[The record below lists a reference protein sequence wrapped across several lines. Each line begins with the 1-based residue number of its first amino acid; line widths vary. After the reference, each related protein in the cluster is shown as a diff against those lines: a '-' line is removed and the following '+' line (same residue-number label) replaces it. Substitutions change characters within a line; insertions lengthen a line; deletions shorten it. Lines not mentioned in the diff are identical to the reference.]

1 VSVRSPRAGLI
12 SVLIAVLAL
21 LLGSTVVADR
31 AAPARAANLPFP
43 SANGWTN
50 PVPATYYNDWDFGL
64 CTGNY
69 VPGRSHLGAD
79 SQGVLSGSVKALAA
93 GTVRSVI
100 QWGTGWAMGVE
111 SLASD
116 GTRFIAWYGHI
127 NPPSLAVGTT
137 VSAGQVIASLWPQ
150 PDNNTHLHL
159 GIRPLGPGESGSLTY
174 AGYATCPNP
183 QTGGWVSPIP
193 WLQGHRPGTSLDQY
207 VGNIVKWR
215 NADGS
220 NTSWLVYGD
229 RRRRWIPSTA
239 VYSCLLNHGAV
250 DKGAQTSG
258 VLNQLP
264 DITGSQAGCSP
275 PARPTTGGV
284 VSSGQGLD
292 RGVTSSSGTGFY
304 SLVQQTDGNLVLYK
318 SGGRSI
324 WANSANGPTA
334 WTAMQSDGNLVAY
347 DVIGRPRWSSNTAGN
362 GASRLVVQDDG
373 NAVIYRN
380 SDGRA
385 VWQSGTGGGRQ
396 PVAQPAGRTDRL
408 GVNQGIWRGGA
419 VLTSSDGRFQLI
431 LQASDGN
438 MVIYKQGVA
447 IWAIGGRDDDFLV
460 NQGDGN
466 VVIYRTHGGAVWS
479 TGTGGQGGSTLVMQ
493 SDGNLVLYRGSD
505 GRPIWSS
512 GTAGR

>member
-1 VSVRSPRAGLI
+1 MFRVSGTFMR
-12 SVLIAVLAL
+12 SVLFAAL
-21 LLGSTVVADR
+21 LLAGLMTGASPAAAATDVYLCKSNDYSCLGGTGYTGQTQWGSWGPGHNCVSYAAYRLSRNGVAQQPWGPRIGNANEWDEK
-31 AAPARAANLPFP
+31 ARAAGFRVDVAPAVGSIAQWDTGSSGHVAYVEVVTTDYIEVSEDSYLSDTSGYASKRRLYRSN
-43 SANGWTN
+43 
-50 PVPATYYNDWDFGL
+50 ATY
-64 CTGNY
+64 
-69 VPGRSHLGAD
+69 
-79 SQGVLSGSVKALAA
+79 LAA
-93 GTVRSVI
+93 
-100 QWGTGWAMGVE
+100 E
-111 SLASD
+111 
-116 GTRFIAWYGHI
+116 FIHVKDVAPA
-127 NPPSLAVGTT
+127 NP
-137 VSAGQVIASLWPQ
+137 
-150 PDNNTHLHL
+150 
-159 GIRPLGPGESGSLTY
+159 
-174 AGYATCPNP
+174 
-183 QTGGWVSPIP
+183 
-193 WLQGHRPGTSLDQY
+193 LDQY
-207 VGNIVKWR
+207 VGNVVKWR

-220 NTSWLVYGD
+220 NTSWLVYAD
-229 RRRRWIPSTA
+229 RTRRWVPTTA
-239 VYSCLLNHGAV
+239 VYSCLVNHGAV
-250 DKGAQTSG
+250 DKGAQTST

-264 DITGSQAGCSP
+264 DRAGSQATCSP
-275 PARPTTGGV
+275 PARPTTRGV

-304 SLVQQTDGNLVLYK
+304 SLVQQGDGNLVLYK
-318 SGGRSI
+318 SGGRPI
-324 WANSANGPTA
+324 WSNSANGPTA
-334 WTAMQSDGNLVAY
+334 WTIMQGDGNLVSY
-347 DVIGRPRWSSNTAGN
+347 DVIGRPRWASNTGGN

-373 NAVIYRN
+373 NAVVYRN

-431 LQASDGN
+431 LQGSDGN
-438 MVIYKQGVA
+438 LVIYKQGVA